1 VYFCIFAYSSRTDI
15 PVYFCIFA
23 YSSRTD
29 IPVRTK
35 LGMLVLWDQHFFRN
49 IKTSTKLSSVW
60 FPVRAVPVARKLST
74 IEERRP
80 NQNYLFRIGDSG
92 KSSHNTEKLSLVR
105 VPVIIFLWLGYE
117 AWWKTG
123 AKAKFRYLFRL
134 RDYRSKTITTKMCPG
149 FKCQWR
155 WFVQVGNDPSY
166 GSIHT
171 DTAHQLHGKD
181 TEILSLVYAIRSIYN
196 NKRDKVNLWQADVD
210 IARSFYIF

>member
-1 VYFCIFAYSSRTDI
+1 MCIFVYSRIARERIYQFALNLACFFFETS
-15 PVYFCIFA
+15 IF
-23 YSSRTD
+23 S
-29 IPVRTK
+29 
-35 LGMLVLWDQHFFRN
+35 RN

-60 FPVRAVPVARKLST
+60 FPVRAVPVAHKLST

-105 VPVIIFLWLGYE
+105 VPVIIFLWHGYE

-134 RDYRSKTITTKMCPG
+134 RDYRSKTITTKVWPG

-166 GSIHT
+166 GSTRIHT

-181 TEILSLVYAIRSIYN
+181 TEMLSLVYAIRSIYN

-210 IARSFYIF
+210 IARSFYFIF